1 MGSGHMSWNHALST
15 WLVLATL
22 HFAGACA
29 ADAADFILADG
40 KSWPGMVL
48 ADREG
53 RIETIHVRSEAQADD
68 DVPRVQSVSI
78 LRTGETV
85 FCSGLDRSIFELSRR
100 GEVRLH
106 RGGGLARQ
114 VRNDTNGDLYWSG
127 LETPIDSNPL
137 PDGFIYRWSE
147 ARRAPETVLTFSQ
160 GDVGND
166 WWGAFD
172 VRDGHVFVGT
182 LKGRTRIYDVS
193 QSPVRLVC
201 ELPICAP
208 AFRFG
213 PDDALYACD
222 GEGTLYRFPNRENLN
237 EKEVVLETPTP
248 FVDFAFA
255 R

>member
-1 MGSGHMSWNHALST
+1 MIRNHFVRVTLCVATALF
-15 WLVLATL
+15 AT
-22 HFAGACA
+22 ASMVG
-29 ADAADFILADG
+29 AADFVLADG
-40 KSWPGMVL
+40 KAWPGVIL
-48 ADREG
+48 ADRDG
-53 RIETIHVRSEAQADD
+53 RIETLHVRSEAQADD
-68 DVPRVQSVSI
+68 DVPRVQSLST
-78 LRTGETV
+78 LRSGETV
-85 FCSGLDRSIFELSRR
+85 FCSGLDRSVFELSRR
-100 GEVRLH
+100 GEVRLY

-137 PDGFIYRWSE
+137 PDGFIYRWNE
-147 ARRAPETVLTFSQ
+147 ARRGPETVLTFSQ
-160 GDVGND
+160 GDVGHD

-172 VRDGHVFVGT
+172 VRDGHIYVGT
-182 LKGRTRIYDVS
+182 LKGNSRIYDVS

-201 ELPICAP
+201 ELPISAS

-222 GEGTLYRFPNRENLN
+222 GEGKLYRFPNRENMS
-237 EKEVVLETPTP
+237 ESEVVLETPTP